1 MLLRRELFSPHLYSF
16 LDFGGHCA
24 DKSSGVIDTPMVRGA
39 GMQSAPQDLTM
50 QRTPM
55 NRIGQPEEVAEV
67 ICWLLCERSSYVT
80 GIVHPVDGGWTA

>member
-1 MLLRRELFSPHLYSF
+1 VSYLPLTCTAFSIL
-16 LDFGGHCA
+16 GGHCA
-24 DKSSGVIDTPMVRGA
+24 DTSSGVIDTPMVRGA
-39 GMQSAPQDLTM
+39 GLQSAPQDLTM